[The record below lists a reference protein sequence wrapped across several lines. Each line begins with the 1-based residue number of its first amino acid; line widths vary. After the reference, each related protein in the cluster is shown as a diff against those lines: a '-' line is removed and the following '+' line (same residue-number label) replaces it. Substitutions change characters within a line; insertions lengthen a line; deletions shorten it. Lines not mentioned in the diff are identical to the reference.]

1 MTDPLMA
8 AAEKHRADDATV
20 LAALHAVAHEAQRLL
35 ADADP
40 RAHGIGADLAEIVM
54 PALAC
59 IGEVRP

>member
-20 LAALHAVAHEAQRLL
+20 LAALHAVARHVERLL
-35 ADADP
+35 IDNDP
-40 RAHGIGADLAEIVM
+40 RIHDIGADLSEIVM